1 MIALRPVCKCA
12 SHRCGEWVQLDL
24 GNKAVVDVKWL
35 ELLPLEVVSGMF
47 LRAKPLAGE
56 SLSAIRVSRRGR
68 DVRCG
73 TATVLHLTQ
82 GRSLPMTVSR
92 SSRRFK
98 TIYGLIKSC
107 MRE

>member
-1 MIALRPVCKCA
+1 MIALRPVSKCA
-12 SHRCGEWVQLDL
+12 SLRCAEWVQLDL
-24 GNKAVVDVKWL
+24 RNKAVVDVKWL
-35 ELLPLEVVSGMF
+35 ALLPLEVVSGML

-73 TATVLHLTQ
+73 TSTVLHLPQ
-82 GRSLPMTVSR
+82 GRSLPMTVSG

-98 TIYGLIKSC
+98 TIYRVIKSC
-107 MRE
+107 LRE